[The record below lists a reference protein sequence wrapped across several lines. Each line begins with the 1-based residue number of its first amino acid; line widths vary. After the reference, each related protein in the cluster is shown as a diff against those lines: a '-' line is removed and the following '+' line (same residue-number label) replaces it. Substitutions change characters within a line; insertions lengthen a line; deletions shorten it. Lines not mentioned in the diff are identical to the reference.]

1 MRKGI
6 TRGILGITAAAS
18 VALVAAGCGTT
29 TATTT
34 STTPDTLHLVQQTDV
49 PTLDPAQWSDSVSMV
64 YMHAIYDTLVQYVPD
79 GTTFA
84 PDLATSWTV
93 SPDGKTYTFFLRKGV
108 KFSNGDPFNAAAVQ
122 YNLNRLTAKAA
133 QAPYAGSYADI
144 VGYSTW
150 HNGQGSGL
158 SGVQVVNPYEITIH
172 LTTPAGYFL
181 NTMALMAAA
190 IGDPKVE
197 AKYGYKNYLDHA
209 VGTGPYELVKWT
221 HNREIDLK
229 ANPTYW
235 GSPKPSIKYINTA
248 IGPSDNQQYLM
259 FQKGQLDFYGGQGG
273 NVSSAAYL
281 KIVANA
287 QMKKL
292 YHLAPAVSTWY
303 TGFNVTQAPFNN
315 VTVRQAVNYAV
326 DKNQLVQAL
335 TNGRGSVDNDALFT
349 PGLPGYSKTATLEY
363 AYNPT
368 KAAQML
374 ASVGIT
380 PSHPVSTILATVNTP
395 DGIRQ
400 ADIVQANLKPL
411 GINVSVKSMSWG
423 PFLQYTSSQKNN
435 YGLYN
440 LGWIEDYPDPQDFFY
455 NLFDAS
461 QNNGGT
467 NSTGWTDSRFESLI
481 TRADNMPSTQ
491 NAERIALYQQ
501 ANQILFQQAPWVWEY
516 YGYNDVLVQPWVH
529 YQNLGNIG
537 LGPIYP
543 IEFNYLTLSAH

>member
-1 MRKGI
+1 MQKGI
-6 TRGILGITAAAS
+6 TRAIFGVTAAAA
-18 VALVAAGCGTT
+18 VALAAGGCG
-29 TATTT
+29 
-34 STTPDTLHLVQQTDV
+34 STTPTAAPSTLHLVQQTDV

-64 YMHAIYDTLVQYVPD
+64 YMHAIYDTLVQYAPD
-79 GTTFA
+79 GTTFQ

-93 SPDGKTYTFFLRKGV
+93 QNGGKTYIFNLRKGV
-108 KFSNGDPFNAAAVQ
+108 LFSNGDKFNANAVK
-122 YNLNRLTAKAA
+122 YNLDRLTAKAA

-144 VGYSTW
+144 VGFSSW
-150 HNGQGSGL
+150 HNGQGTGL
-158 SGVQVVNPYEITIH
+158 SGVKVLNPYTVEID
-172 LTTPAGYFL
+172 LTQPAGYFL
-181 NTMALMAAA
+181 NTMALMSAA
-190 IGDPKVE
+190 IGDPKIE

-209 VGTGPYELVKWT
+209 VGTGPYELVNWT
-221 HNREIDLK
+221 HNRELDMTI
-229 ANPTYW
+229 NPHYW
-235 GSPKPSIKYINTA
+235 GSPKPTIKNIDTQ
-248 IGPSDNQQYLM
+248 IGPSDSQQFLM

-273 NVSSAAYL
+273 NVSSASYL
-281 KIVANA
+281 KIISNPKLKA
-287 QMKKL
+287 L

-349 PGLPGYSKTATLEY
+349 PGLPGYSKSANLQY
-363 AYNPT
+363 AYDPK
-368 KAAQML
+368 KAASML

-380 PSHPVSTILATVNTP
+380 PAHPVKTTLATVNTP

-400 ADIVQANLKPL
+400 ADIVQANLAKV
-411 GINVSVKSMSWG
+411 GILASVKSMSWG

-467 NSTGWTDSRFESLI
+467 NSTGWTNSQFESLI

-491 NAERIALYQQ
+491 NAQRVQLYTQ
-501 ANQILFQQAPWVWEY
+501 ANQILFKQAPWIWEY
-516 YGYNDVLVQPWVH
+516 YGYNDVMVQPWVH
-529 YQNLGNIG
+529 YQNIGNIG

-543 IEFNYLTLSAH
+543 IEFNYLKLASH